1 MSTGLKSLV
10 RRWRDRL
17 SRPVTM
23 ERVSRFIRSR
33 WNRMLHLDTAATSA
47 PQPHFTA
54 TGAPGYST
62 DYASWIR
69 HRIDDRRALYTA
81 RPDET
86 LFTIVTP
93 VYNTPPRFLNELAE
107 SVFAQD
113 FPFQWAISDDGSTNP
128 ETLAI
133 VDRLARDPRVVCR
146 KLPKNVGISG
156 ATRAAFELATGRY
169 LIPVDA
175 DDLIYPDALRV
186 MASCLEQAG
195 WPALAYSD
203 EDKVFGD
210 SRPIHPFFKPDW
222 DPVLFSNC
230 CYIAHLCA
238 IDRETAHRVNVY
250 SDYEARGCPDLDTF
264 VRVLATGAKPLH
276 IPEVL
281 YSWRIHAGSTSSAE
295 NRAKPYTIDCQKHVW
310 TRHLAN
316 QEADDRFELRT
327 NPLFGNVGMW
337 YPARRRTASACP
349 VHVNLVCESGSAD
362 AEQVLAG
369 LLGDRP
375 DPALSLT
382 LTGLPGPELQH
393 LAAAA
398 AARLG
403 TDRVSLDPLSAGY
416 TAFLRKQSL
425 RLSPDTIVVTACDS
439 LRVQNEGWTWDLRA
453 LIDLHADAVLTTPR
467 VFDATGL
474 LASAGEHFGFDGIA
488 GPPDVGRAPH
498 DSGYH
503 GWVYCQRT
511 VGVPHADLFA
521 ARASFLAD
529 SLPRIPDVP
538 RKLLALWLAGVA
550 RRDKLRTVYT
560 PFWTARQLHAR
571 GVAVGPEPHADDWID
586 FLREFQPLLAADP
599 CYSRFLQLEK
609 GRGFDLATPGQRA
622 AVLNRSLCRLEG
634 PLAWYGRMEQPA
646 NRYPE
651 PDIADQLARA
661 VTTPLT
667 LPAPRLR
674 AA

>member
-1 MSTGLKSLV
+1 MSTGIKALV

-23 ERVSRFIRSR
+23 ERMTRFARSR
-33 WNRMLHLDTAATSA
+33 WNRLMRIDGAPSAAS
-47 PQPHFTA
+47 QPHFA
-54 TGAPGYST
+54 GAGGYPS
-62 DYASWIR
+62 DYAGWIR
-69 HRIDDRRALYTA
+69 HRIEDRRTVYSAK
-81 RPDET
+81 PDPT

-146 KLPKNVGISG
+146 KLPKNVGITG
-156 ATRAAFELATGRY
+156 ATRAAYELATGRY

-175 DDLIYPDALRV
+175 DDLITPDALRV

-238 IDRETAHRVNVY
+238 IDRETAARVNVY

-276 IPEVL
+276 VPEVL

-295 NRAKPYTIDCQKHVW
+295 SRAKPYTIDCQKHVW
-310 TRHLAN
+310 TKHLAH
-316 QEADDRFELRT
+316 QQADDRYELRT

-337 YPARRRTASACP
+337 YPARKRTAEVSR
-349 VHVNLVCESGSAD
+349 VHVNLVCEGGAGSA
-362 AEQVLAG
+362 EQTLAG

-375 DPALSLT
+375 DPGLSLSVV
-382 LTGLPGPELQH
+382 GL
-393 LAAAA
+393 
-398 AARLG
+398 LG
-403 TDRVSLDPLSAGY
+403 TDVRELARAATERLGADRVSTDPLGRGY
-416 TAFLRKQSL
+416 TAFLREQAA
-425 RLSPDTIVVTACDS
+425 RLPADTVVVTCCDA
-439 LRVQNEGWTWDLRA
+439 LRIQNEGWAWDIRA
-453 LIDLHADAVLTTPR
+453 ILDLHHDAAMVTPR

-474 LASAGEHFGFDGIA
+474 LASAGEHVGFDGSA
-488 GPPDVGRAPH
+488 GAPDVGRAPH

-503 GWVYCQRT
+503 GWVFCQRS
-511 VGVPHADLFA
+511 VGAPAADLFA
-521 ARASFLAD
+521 ARAGFLGEA
-529 SLPRIPDVP
+529 LARTPDVP
-538 RKLLALWLAGVA
+538 RRLLGLWLAGFA
-550 RRDKLRTVYT
+550 RREQVRTVYT
-560 PFWTARQLHAR
+560 PFWIARQLQAR
-571 GVAVGPEPHADDWID
+571 GVASGPEPHADDWID
-586 FLREFQPLLAADP
+586 FLREFHDLLAVDP

-609 GRGFDLATPGQRA
+609 GRGFDLAQPGQRA
-622 AVLNRSLCRLEG
+622 AVLNKSLSRLEG
-634 PLAWYGRMEQPA
+634 PLAWYGRMEHPA
-646 NRYPE
+646 DRYAE
-651 PDIADQLARA
+651 PDIAEQLAKPIPDLRRTA
-661 VTTPLT
+661 G
-667 LPAPRLR
+667 PRLR